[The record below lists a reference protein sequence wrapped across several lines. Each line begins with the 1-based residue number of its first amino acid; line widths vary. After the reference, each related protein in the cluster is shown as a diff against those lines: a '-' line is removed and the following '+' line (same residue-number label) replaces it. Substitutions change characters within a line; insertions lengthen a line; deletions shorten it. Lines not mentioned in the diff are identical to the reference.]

1 MDELYCIIYY
11 FIYLFVDFSLLAVL
25 FALQVTNNPKTQ
37 NFKLAIIAL
46 LFAHVIMTSG
56 SKNQK
61 EQKEQK
67 EPLGADKKIEPVDQS
82 KQVPNEYDEV
92 PNETDNV
99 IPTEEVK
106 IVRKNVSDGEFD
118 RNFSVP
124 PGSKLLAGP
133 NPVVTNDTNKRLSN
147 ARTNFWSNI
156 LK

>member
-1 MDELYCIIYY
+1 MLKNKEGRSGRIVLY
-11 FIYLFVDFSLLAVL
+11 
-25 FALQVTNNPKTQ
+25 N
-37 NFKLAIIAL
+37 L
-46 LFAHVIMTSG
+46 LFYILI
-56 SKNQK
+56 N
-61 EQKEQK
+61 
-67 EPLGADKKIEPVDQS
+67 
-82 KQVPNEYDEV
+82 NEYDEV

-124 PGSKLLAGP
+124 PGSKLLSGP
-133 NPVVTNDTNKRLSN
+133 NPVVTNNTNERLSN

>member
-1 MDELYCIIYY
+1 MNMKSSIY
-11 FIYLFVDFSLLAVL
+11 VDFSLLAVL

-56 SKNQK
+56 SKKQK
-61 EQKEQK
+61 EKK
-67 EPLGADKKIEPVDQS
+67 EPLGADKKIEPVDQTE
-82 KQVPNEYDEV
+82 QVPNEYDEV

-99 IPTEEVK
+99 IPTEDVK

-124 PGSKLLAGP
+124 PGSKLLSGP
-133 NPVVTNDTNKRLSN
+133 NPVVTNDTNERLSN

>member
-1 MDELYCIIYY
+1 MNMKSSIY
-11 FIYLFVDFSLLAVL
+11 VDFSLLAVL

-46 LFAHVIMTSG
+46 LFVHVIMTSG
-56 SKNQK
+56 LKKQK
-61 EQKEQK
+61 ERKES
-67 EPLGADKKIEPVDQS
+67 LGADKKIEPVD
-82 KQVPNEYDEV
+82 KTEQVPNEYDEV
-92 PNETDNV
+92 PNETDNF

-124 PGSKLLAGP
+124 PGSKLLSGP

-156 LK
+156 LE